1 MEQLIFHQKNL
12 KRFAFYER
20 GARIYFRGGTDVK
33 LATYLSDNGYSIL
46 NTAKLDSVLQADGE
60 NSVIVFASNYFPK
73 EILNGYEKSSLRQ
86 YLDKGGRI
94 VVCGMNPAV
103 VQYDENKNFNGFNFP
118 LADSVLG
125 IQYGPNDLRSHKG
138 IYPSF
143 ATEEGKKWGLK
154 NFWISSLGIE
164 PSKVD
169 IVLGKNENGLAAA
182 WVKKYHSSKGSGFVQ
197 IWLEQDGSDDLSYIL
212 KVAENGFE

>member
-1 MEQLIFHQKNL
+1 M
-12 KRFAFYER
+12 
-20 GARIYFRGGTDVK
+20 
-33 LATYLSDNGYSIL
+33 
-46 NTAKLDSVLQADGE
+46 
-60 NSVIVFASNYFPK
+60 
-73 EILNGYEKSSLRQ
+73 
-86 YLDKGGRI
+86 
-94 VVCGMNPAV
+94 
-103 VQYDENKNFNGFNFP
+103 
-118 LADSVLG
+118 
-125 IQYGPNDLRSHKG
+125 RSHKG

-182 WVKKYHSSKGSGFVQ
+182 WVKKYHSSKGGGFVQ